1 MSVCCYGQNLYK
13 YQIHIDAICR
23 DLRGRV
29 VDRGV
34 GPTRIRDGLKYI
46 YRIIV
51 HTSRRGLSLQ
61 LGRHGENK

>member
-23 DLRGRV
+23 DLRGQV

-34 GPTRIRDGLKYI
+34 GPTHIRDELKPTY
-46 YRIIV
+46 
-51 HTSRRGLSLQ
+51 Q
-61 LGRHGENK
+61 